1 MRNRPGTVRSAGYGS
16 LLDTYKP
23 LAGIADELMDPD
35 GRVRPVWEPFLR
47 DLALLSKDALE
58 LSLSRGNQ
66 YLKDAGVFFRHYGP
80 GADTERE
87 WPLSHVPLLIDEEE
101 WAGIAEGLIERAD
114 VLEKVMADVYGSNK
128 LVADGWLPPS
138 LLTANPE
145 WLRPVV
151 GVAPRGGHYLHFIA
165 FDIGRGPDGQWWVLG
180 DRTQAP
186 SGAGFALE
194 TRMAI
199 SRCFP
204 GMMTRSN
211 VERLAGFFR
220 AFRDTVLGMR
230 SDSNSRAAIL
240 SPGPMNDTY
249 FEQAYI
255 ARYLGFM
262 LVQGQDMA
270 VRNGEL
276 MVRTVAGLRPISVL
290 WRRLDSVWADPL
302 ELEETSQL
310 GTPGLLSALRAGSF
324 TMINALGSG
333 VLEMRALMAFMP
345 GIAEHLN
352 GRPLKLPNIATW
364 WCGDGKARDYVKANA
379 ERMTIDDA
387 LSTRLPFDH
396 GGQVVI
402 GGKTAD
408 GGALAPEWIDA
419 QADRLAAQEIVSLS
433 TAPALVDGRL
443 EPRPMSLRV
452 FLARTADGW
461 TVMPGGFARI
471 GHSGSSTDIS
481 MQRGGSVCDVWVV
494 AKQPVTNET
503 LLDHPGK
510 PFHRSTLGV
519 LPSRAADNLFWLGR
533 YVERA
538 EEKMRL
544 LRAYHLRLAETDLA
558 DLPLSAFL
566 ASYLE
571 GLGLAP
577 KEALPMG
584 LVNDISS
591 ALASAGQIRDRFS
604 TDGWNAL
611 ADLQQTVQAMAP
623 RLQPGDDAARAM
635 GVLLRKISGF
645 TGLVHENMYRFIGWR
660 FLTIGRAVER
670 AWATSGLLTALTAPD
685 APEGALDLAIEA
697 GDSIMTHRRRYAVS
711 TSRNTVIDLLLLD
724 DMNPRSVLYQL
735 QAIKEHLAFLPVA
748 GSQETMP
755 PLMRSVMTLETALA
769 VATPEEI
776 TPDRLSEIAA
786 GTSSFSGLL
795 ARSYLG

>member
-1 MRNRPGTVRSAGYGS
+1 MRNRPGTARSAGYGS

-114 VLEKVMADVYGSNK
+114 VLEKVMADVYGPNK

-396 GGQVVI
+396 GDQVVI